1 MAARRETIAE
11 AEARLLGFLL
21 RGDIEGFERATA
33 RARRS
38 LELRK
43 LAEYD
48 DEFGTYEEFWD
59 EDEIGGL
66 PGCRP
71 LSRCSPA
78 FQAATAWNDSLGSQ
92 GRSG

>member
-1 MAARRETIAE
+1 MAVRRETIAE

-21 RGDIEGFERATA
+21 RGDVEGFERATA

-48 DEFGTYEEFWD
+48 EEFGDYDGFGDYEEFCD
-59 EDEIGGL
+59 EDE
-66 PGCRP
+66 
-71 LSRCSPA
+71 
-78 FQAATAWNDSLGSQ
+78 
-92 GRSG
+92 

>member
-1 MAARRETIAE
+1 MYSINLQEVAMAVRRETIAE

-48 DEFGTYEEFWD
+48 EEFGDYDGFGDYEEFCD
-59 EDEIGGL
+59 EDE
-66 PGCRP
+66 
-71 LSRCSPA
+71 
-78 FQAATAWNDSLGSQ
+78 
-92 GRSG
+92 